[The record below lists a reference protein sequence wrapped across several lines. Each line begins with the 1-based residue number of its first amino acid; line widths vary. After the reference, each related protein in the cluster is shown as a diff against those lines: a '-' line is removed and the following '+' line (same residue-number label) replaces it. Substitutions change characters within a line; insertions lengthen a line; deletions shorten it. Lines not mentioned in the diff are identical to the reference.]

1 MTNFYQV
8 TFQKCGCGACG
19 PEYRI
24 HINAE
29 EFSNESTVY
38 WPNFEELVRVL
49 YPVLSSDKNPVRF
62 VPDNLPEVEKSIL
75 EDLVVAHNFKLK

>member
-8 TFQKCGCGACG
+8 TFQNCRCCG
-19 PEYRI
+19 PEYKLYI
-24 HINAE
+24 DMKEHSE
-29 EFSNESTVY
+29 DGVVS
-38 WPNFEELVRVL
+38 WPNFGELVRIL

-75 EDLVVAHNFKLK
+75 EELVVAHNFKLK